1 MDVTIL
7 RSLGL
12 CSALVF
18 SAAGSPSAVQAQVVD
33 ESALDAL
40 DRQTPAVVPNVSEPA
55 GAVELRSAMRRI
67 SFNPSDADALA
78 DAGNASLAL
87 GDANAALNFLTRAN
101 AIRPNNSRIVSGLA
115 TATVRT
121 ENPFEALRLFDD
133 AVRLGA
139 TERSIAADRALAFDL
154 LGNFGR
160 AQQDYQ
166 LARTAASSDDIII
179 RQAVSLSLAGQ
190 KEQADAM
197 LVPLLQRNSATAWRA
212 RALMLAA
219 RGDLRESNKVA
230 QGFMD
235 ATSAQKMER
244 FFRLMPNLTGAQQA
258 AAIHL
263 GHFPTSQSVGRDS
276 EQVRRVAATLPQT
289 AIAPAEN
296 RLIPSGSPLGPK
308 SAKARDAKSEAK
320 PLSKRDRRAQ
330 ERAEVQAVAAN
341 IPDALKL
348 PKTDTARLGTA
359 AARAAVTDAQSARI
373 TSVGNNTL
381 PPPEAARP
389 LVRVA
394 LPPATLAAGAPPVR
408 TPPVQT
414 ATVQPP
420 PVQTAP
426 RPDAVVAKVE
436 PAATVA
442 VVTPPTVQPAV
453 KLAAISPVP
462 TTTMASAT
470 IPASTVLTPGA
481 QAGAPFPTAATPA
494 FVGPP
499 VTPGTAGV
507 SIAAVQPST
516 TLSVPAQAQ
525 AVTSALSPVP
535 AATAATGFSL
545 DAIVGA
551 IEIPESEQRHSQI
564 PVDLK
569 KLKPATPKAL
579 AAAEASK
586 AAKVDPKLA
595 GKAKLEAANPA
606 RFWVQIAT
614 GEASALG
621 FDYRK
626 WTKKNPELFK
636 AQNPWTSPWGKTAR
650 LLVGP
655 FTDMKAAKKWEGEF
669 KKAGGGGF
677 MWKSENG
684 VPVNAL
690 KGK

>member
-18 SAAGSPSAVQAQVVD
+18 SAGGLSSAVQAQLVD

-40 DRQTPAVVPNVSEPA
+40 DRQAPAVVPNVSEPA
-55 GAVELRSAMRRI
+55 GAVELRAAMRRI

-330 ERAEVQAVAAN
+330 ERAEVQAAAAN

-359 AARAAVTDAQSARI
+359 AARAAVTDAQTARI
-373 TSVGNNTL
+373 TSVGSNTL

-394 LPPATLAAGAPPVR
+394 LPPASLAAGA
-408 TPPVQT
+408 PPVQT
-414 ATVQPP
+414 ATVQTPL
-420 PVQTAP
+420 VQTTP
-426 RPDAVVAKVE
+426 RPDPVVAKVE

-442 VVTPPTVQPAV
+442 VITPPTVQPAV
-453 KLAAISPVP
+453 KLAAISPAA

-470 IPASTVLTPGA
+470 IPTSTVLTPGTQVSA
-481 QAGAPFPTAATPA
+481 AVPTAATPA

-499 VTPGTAGV
+499 ATPGPAGI
-507 SIAAVQPST
+507 SNAAAQPST

-525 AVTSALSPVP
+525 AVTSAPVP
-535 AATAATGFSL
+535 AATASTGFSL

-551 IEIPESEQRHSQI
+551 IEIPESEQRPSQI

-579 AAAEASK
+579 AAADASK

-595 GKAKLEAANPA
+595 AKAKLEAANPA

-669 KKAGGGGF
+669 KRAGGGGF